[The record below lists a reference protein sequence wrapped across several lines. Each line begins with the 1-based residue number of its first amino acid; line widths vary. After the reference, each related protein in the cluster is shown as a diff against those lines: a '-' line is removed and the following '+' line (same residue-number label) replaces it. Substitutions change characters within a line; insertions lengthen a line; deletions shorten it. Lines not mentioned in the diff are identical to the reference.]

1 MGMGRED
8 WLTTTK
14 DTDCCVSCEG
24 DCCVVACM
32 DAWDVIG

>member
-14 DTDCCVSCEG
+14 DTDCCVGCEG
-24 DCCVVACM
+24 ACCVASM